1 MKRYFLI
8 ALILCGMTF
17 MGMKLEMDKIPREK
31 VPGSSIIYIPSGKY
45 LKYATFG
52 FSSLA
57 ADLIYIWS
65 IQYFS
70 DHTVLDRF
78 DYLDHVISVINE
90 LDPRWFDPY
99 DIGAL
104 IAIHDARNLDIA
116 LKILD
121 RGLEKNP
128 TEWIYPYQA
137 GHYVQWFVKDYKRAR
152 EYYKTAMEIE
162 GAPPIN
168 RRLYANAAF
177 KMMDYETSWKTWLE
191 IYQTTD
197 DERIKGIAS
206 NHLYQTKAAVD
217 TQNIKA
223 AIDLFKERY
232 GRLPEELSQLVR
244 YSILDSL
251 PLDFDGKDY
260 VYDPETGEVKAPTI
274 PWKR

>member
-1 MKRYFLI
+1 MKKYFLI
-8 ALILCGMTF
+8 ALLLSGIVF
-17 MGMKLEMDKIPREK
+17 MGMKIKTDDISREK

-52 FSSLA
+52 YSSLV

-70 DHTVLDRF
+70 DPTILDRF
-78 DYLDHVISVINE
+78 DYLDHIISVINE
-90 LDPRWFDPY
+90 LDPRYFDPY
-99 DIGAL
+99 DTGAL
-104 IAIHDARNLDIA
+104 IAIHDVLNLDLA

-137 GHYVQWFVKDYKRAR
+137 GHYVQRLVKDYERAR

-162 GAPPIN
+162 GSPDII

-177 KMMDYETSWKTWLE
+177 KMMDYETSWESWLE

-206 NHLYQTKAAVD
+206 NHLYQVKAAID
-217 TQNIKA
+217 TQNLKKA
-223 AIDLFKERY
+223 VDLFKERY
-232 GRLPEELSQLVR
+232 GRFPDDLSQLVR
-244 YSILDSL
+244 YSFLDSL
-251 PLDFDGKDY
+251 PQDFDGKDY
-260 VYDPETGEVKAPTI
+260 IYDPQSGEVKAPVS

>member
-1 MKRYFLI
+1 MKKYFLI
-8 ALILCGMTF
+8 ALLLSGIAL
-17 MGMKLEMDKIPREK
+17 MGMKVKIDEISREK

-52 FSSLA
+52 YSSLV

-70 DHTVLDRF
+70 DYTILDRF
-78 DYLDHVISVINE
+78 DYLDRIISVINE
-90 LDPRWFDPY
+90 LDPRYFDPY
-99 DIGAL
+99 DTGAL
-104 IAIHDARNLDIA
+104 IAIYDARNLDLA

-137 GHYVQWFVKDYKRAR
+137 GHYVQRLVKDYERAR

-162 GAPPIN
+162 GSPDIS

-177 KMMDYETSWKTWLE
+177 KMMDFKTSWESWLE

-217 TQNIKA
+217 TQNLKK

-232 GRLPEELSQLVR
+232 GRFPDDLSQLVR
-244 YSILDSL
+244 YSFLDSL
-251 PLDFDGKDY
+251 PQDFDGKDY
-260 VYDPETGEVKAPTI
+260 DYDPQSGEVKAPVS

>member
-1 MKRYFLI
+1 MKKYFLI
-8 ALILCGMTF
+8 ALLLSGIAL
-17 MGMKLEMDKIPREK
+17 MGMKVKIDEISREK

-52 FSSLA
+52 YSSLV

-70 DHTVLDRF
+70 DPTVLDRF
-78 DYLDHVISVINE
+78 DYLDHIISVINE
-90 LDPRWFDPY
+90 LDPRYFDPY
-99 DIGAL
+99 DTGAL
-104 IAIHDARNLDIA
+104 IAIHDVLNLDLA

-137 GHYVQWFVKDYKRAR
+137 GHYVQRLVKDYERAR

-162 GAPPIN
+162 GSPDIS

-177 KMMDYETSWKTWLE
+177 KMMDYETSWESWLE

-206 NHLYQTKAAVD
+206 NHLYQVKAAID
-217 TQNIKA
+217 TQNLKKA
-223 AIDLFKERY
+223 VDLFKERY
-232 GRLPEELSQLVR
+232 GRFPDDLSQLVR
-244 YSILDSL
+244 YSFLGSI
-251 PLDFDGKDY
+251 PNDFDGKDY
-260 VYDPETGEVKAPTI
+260 LYDPQSGEVKAPVS

>member
-1 MKRYFLI
+1 MKKYFLI
-8 ALILCGMTF
+8 ALLLSGIAL
-17 MGMKLEMDKIPREK
+17 MGMKVKIDEISREK

-52 FSSLA
+52 YSSLV

-70 DHTVLDRF
+70 DYTILDRF
-78 DYLDHVISVINE
+78 DYLDRIISVINE
-90 LDPRWFDPY
+90 LDPRYFDPY
-99 DIGAL
+99 DTGAL
-104 IAIHDARNLDIA
+104 IAIYDARNLDLA

-137 GHYVQWFVKDYKRAR
+137 GHYVQRLVKDYERAR

-162 GAPPIN
+162 GSPDIS

-177 KMMDYETSWKTWLE
+177 KMMDFKTSWESWLE

-217 TQNIKA
+217 TQNLKK
-223 AIDLFKERY
+223 AIDLFKEKY
-232 GRLPEELSQLVR
+232 GRFPDDLSQLVR
-244 YSILDSL
+244 YSFLDSL
-251 PLDFDGKDY
+251 PQDFDGKDY
-260 VYDPETGEVKAPTI
+260 DYDPQSGEVKAPVS